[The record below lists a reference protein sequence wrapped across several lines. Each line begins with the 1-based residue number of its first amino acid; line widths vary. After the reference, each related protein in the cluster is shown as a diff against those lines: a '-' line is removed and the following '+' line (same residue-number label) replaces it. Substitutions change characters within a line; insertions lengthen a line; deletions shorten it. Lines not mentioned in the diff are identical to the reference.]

1 MQYADCSTGKYGAKY
16 DAVQKISFKNAKI
29 ATEGPDLN
37 EIPNANTLVVWKV
50 FQLFSKNRFV
60 FLNCHL

>member
-1 MQYADCSTGKYGAKY
+1 
-16 DAVQKISFKNAKI
+16 VQKISFKNAKI